1 MSRLCP
7 FSFNPV
13 RFLVTLNQIR
23 RKKPRTKRTRSKQEV
38 PKDKQVL
45 LGPQR
50 KAVVVKLFNR
60 QPRKPNSAQRK
71 VALVRLSNGR
81 LLQAYMPGENAQ
93 LQEHAVV
100 LVQGGRVQDVPGLKY
115 RLVRGKYDF
124 SH

>member
-1 MSRLCP
+1 MWRIWLFAGNS
-7 FSFNPV
+7 V
-13 RFLVTLNQIR
+13 RFLPTLNQIR
-23 RKKPRTKRTRSKQEV
+23 RSKPRTKRSRPKKEL
-38 PKDKQVL
+38 PKDKRVL

-60 QPRKPNSAQRK
+60 QPKKPNSAQRK
-71 VALVRLSNGR
+71 VALVRFSNGR
-81 LLQAYMPGENAQ
+81 LLQAYMPGENAH

-124 SH
+124 AH